1 MNHPKAPPSLSDEAR
16 RLWDAIH
23 KEFVI
28 ERAADVAMLA
38 RAMAAYD
45 LAVAAEKQLRR
56 DGPVV
61 QDRFGQDRAH
71 PAASVARDARSQF
84 ASLLKQ
90 LEVCPTNLIKG
101 AKTR

>member
-1 MNHPKAPPSLSDEAR
+1 MTPPKAPDSLSSEAK

-28 ERAADVAMLA
+28 ERAADVAMLG
-38 RAMAAYD
+38 RALAAYD
-45 LAVAAEKQLRR
+45 LAVIAEKQLRR

-84 ASLLKQ
+84 ASLMKQ
-90 LEVCPTNLIKG
+90 LEICPTFEKG
-101 AKTR
+101 KKR